1 MSAWGI
7 RRQAR
12 RLARLPNPQQRLASL
27 DRIAAIL
34 ETALN
39 RSRTMHDPRF
49 PTYRDHR
56 EVCCFKCGQQLDL
69 REAHVSGWPTGFWAQ
84 HCRACGVTTYY
95 DIVGS
100 PMPQED
106 TRPDQRRHN
115 NPLA

>member
-1 MSAWGI
+1 
-7 RRQAR
+7 
-12 RLARLPNPQQRLASL
+12 
-27 DRIAAIL
+27 
-34 ETALN
+34 
-39 RSRTMHDPRF
+39 MHDPRF
-49 PTYRDHR
+49 PMYRDHR

-106 TRPDQRRHN
+106 TRPDQRSCDGVGRWPAPSRPGQTIVN
-115 NPLA
+115 R